1 MKVVII
7 SQARL
12 SSTRFPNKIIAQID
26 SEDSILSLHL
36 KRLKKSKCSNEIIL
50 AAADEVGINLVTDIA
65 QALDVKAILGSMND
79 VLDRFY
85 QAARSVS
92 ADIIVR
98 VTSDCPLIDAQLIDD
113 LIEFYLDQKVDYV
126 STGLNEQFPDGVDCE
141 VFSFKSLETAWT
153 SATSKHDREHVTPYI
168 WSHSSFKGQVLFKST
183 PFKNKF
189 GNQSQY
195 RITVDTPA
203 DLGVVKKLISNMG
216 KDKTW
221 QQYINFLE
229 KNPDIKELN
238 MTNSRNE
245 GYFKSKAIEAGLR
258 FITNFKK
265 SNEYRSKIH
274 DLIPGGAH
282 TYSKGDDQF
291 PKLSPGAIAYGKGA
305 YVWDVDGNEFL
316 DCAMGLSSVSLG
328 HAYEPV
334 IKRVKEELEK
344 GINFQRPASIELE
357 IAEKFLALIPCH
369 QMIKF
374 AKNGSTAT
382 TAAVKLARASTGR
395 KLAAFP
401 HDHPFYSYDDWF
413 IGKTPANRGVPE
425 ELKSLT
431 VTYQSEDLN
440 SLKEL
445 FEKYPGQIACVIS
458 EPEKPHGLPEGY
470 LADAIHY
477 VQSQG
482 ALYIADEMITGFKT
496 AFPGSIT
503 KYNVSPDMATWGKG
517 IANGFSFC
525 ALTGKKE
532 VMELGGIR
540 NIGQDKLFLIST
552 THGGETAALAA
563 AIATIDEFQKHNVVA
578 HNHKIGASL
587 REKIT
592 KLLIQTKMNDYIDY
606 QAADWLQAFI
616 FKNREK
622 KVCSGMRTLMLQE
635 MIRRGVLFQGSFVPC
650 FSHTQKDVEY
660 FVKAFEQSLEVY
672 ALALESGYEAYL
684 VGEPTKPVFRG
695 KI

>member
-1 MKVVII
+1 MKIAII

-12 SSTRFPNKIIAQID
+12 SSSRFPNKIISNID
-26 SEDSILSLHL
+26 SEDTILSLHL
-36 KRLKKSKCSNEIIL
+36 KRLKTSKLCNEVIL
-50 AAADEVGINLVTDIA
+50 AVAQEAGIEVVEQIA
-65 QALDVKAILGSMND
+65 KSQNVKVVRGSVND

-85 QAARSVS
+85 QAAKSVS
-92 ADIIVR
+92 PDIVVR
-98 VTSDCPLIDAQLIDD
+98 VTSDCPLIDSQLIDD
-113 LIEFYLDQKVDYV
+113 VIKFYLDQKVDYV
-126 STGLNEQFPDGVDCE
+126 STGLQEQFPDGVDCE
-141 VFSFKSLETAWT
+141 VFSFKSLEIAWKKAA
-153 SATSKHDREHVTPYI
+153 SDLEREHVTPYI
-168 WSHSSFKGQVLFKST
+168 WSNSSYKGKDLFSSKA
-183 PFKNKF
+183 FQNQF
-189 GNQSQY
+189 GNQSDF
-195 RITVDTPA
+195 RITVDTPE
-203 DLGVVKKLISNMG
+203 DLAVIQKLVLNLG
-216 KDKTW
+216 KDKSWT
-221 QQYINFLE
+221 QYIEFINS
-229 KNPDIKELN
+229 NPKIKELN

-245 GYFKSKAIEAGLR
+245 GYFKSKAQEAGLR

-265 SNEYRSKIH
+265 SDEYRSKIH

-291 PKLSPGAIAYGKGA
+291 PRLSPGAISHGKGA
-305 YVWDVDGNEFL
+305 YVWDVDGNEYL

-334 IKRVKEELEK
+334 LKRVREELER

-357 IAEKFLALIPCH
+357 VAEKFLSLIPCH

-382 TAAVKLARASTGR
+382 TAAVKLARAASGR
-395 KLAAFP
+395 TLAAFP

-413 IGKTPANRGVPE
+413 IGKTPANKGVPE

-431 VTYQSEDLN
+431 VTYQSENLE

-445 FEKYPGQIACVIS
+445 FSKYPGQIACVIS
-458 EPEKPHGLPEGY
+458 EPEKPHGLPAGY
-470 LADAIHY
+470 LSEAIAF

-482 ALYIADEMITGFKT
+482 ALYIVDEMITGFKT

-503 KYNVSPDMATWGKG
+503 KYDVAPDMATWGKG

-540 NIGQDKLFLIST
+540 NVGQDKLFLIST
-552 THGGETAALAA
+552 THGGETVALAA
-563 AIATIDEFQKHNVVA
+563 ALATIDEFQKHNVVA

-587 REKIT
+587 REKMT
-592 KLLIQTKMNDYIDY
+592 KLLSKTNMNEYINY

-616 FKNREK
+616 FRNREK
-622 KVCSGMRTLMLQE
+622 NVCNGMRTLMLQE

-650 FSHTQKDVEY
+650 FSHTEKDVDY